1 MNPCEGDSAVPRVVC
16 LSCSREV
23 PEADVN
29 VAEGVAFCREC
40 GQLSRLTDILDAT
53 PESGA
58 IRHFADPPHG
68 CRIRDDGMET
78 RIIASARSGKAAGGT
93 MFAALFWNGIV
104 SVFVLIALGGTVQA
118 IFGSLPAWF
127 PAPGNMGM
135 PLGMVLFL
143 WVFLLPFIGIGLM
156 LFATLLTTLGG
167 RCEVRLRGTE
177 GAVFT
182 GVGPFG
188 WRRRFDAGQVKLVRL
203 GKTTWSQNDER
214 QPCILI
220 EAEKT
225 LRFGSVLSSERRE
238 WMASA
243 LRQLFALS

>member
-1 MNPCEGDSAVPRVVC
+1 
-16 LSCSREV
+16 
-23 PEADVN
+23 
-29 VAEGVAFCREC
+29 
-40 GQLSRLTDILDAT
+40 
-53 PESGA
+53 
-58 IRHFADPPHG
+58 
-68 CRIRDDGMET
+68 MET
-78 RIIASARSGKAAGGT
+78 RISASARSGKAAAGT

-118 IFGSLPAWF
+118 IFGSLPTWF

-156 LFATLLTTLGG
+156 LFGTLLTTLGG

-177 GAVFT
+177 GTIFT

-188 WRRRFDAGQVKLVRL
+188 WKRRFDAGQVTSVRL
-203 GKTTWSQNDER
+203 GKTAWSRNDER
-214 QPCILI
+214 QPCVLI

-225 LRFGSVLSSERRE
+225 LRFGSVLPSERRE

>member
-1 MNPCEGDSAVPRVVC
+1 MNPREGDAAVARVVC
-16 LSCSREV
+16 LSCSREI

-29 VAEGVAFCREC
+29 VGEGVAFCRAC
-40 GQLSRLTDILDAT
+40 GHLSQLAEILNAT
-53 PESGA
+53 PESG
-58 IRHFADPPHG
+58 RVRSFDNPPAG

-78 RIIASARSGKAAGGT
+78 RVIASARSGASALGIA
-93 MFAALFWNGIV
+93 FACVFWNGIV
-104 SVFVLIALGGTVQA
+104 SVFVLIALGGTIQA
-118 IFGSLPAWF
+118 IAGSLPSWF
-127 PAPGNMGM
+127 PSPGNMGM
-135 PLGMVLFL
+135 PLGVVLFL

-156 LFATLLTTLGG
+156 LFGTMLTHMGG

-177 GAVFT
+177 GVLFT

-188 WRRRFDAGQVKLVRL
+188 WKRRFDAGDIKSIRL

-220 EAEKT
+220 EANRT
-225 LRFGSVLSSERRE
+225 IRFGSVLPAERRE

-243 LRQLFALS
+243 LRTLFGLS